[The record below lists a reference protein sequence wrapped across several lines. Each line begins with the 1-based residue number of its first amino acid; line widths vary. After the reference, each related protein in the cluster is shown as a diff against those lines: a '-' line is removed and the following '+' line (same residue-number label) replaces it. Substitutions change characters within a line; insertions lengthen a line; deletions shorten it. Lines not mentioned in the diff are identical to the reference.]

1 MGNEF
6 VKNIKYYINCF
17 IDLIY
22 SGTEKCIICEEI
34 SESNRVLCLDCIRK
48 IKICNKQIVIN
59 EHGYKFYCY
68 SSLYYGGIT
77 KELILSL
84 KYKGQFLAGKE
95 LLKYLINTIDF
106 YNIKFDVVTYVPSSK
121 EKLKERGYNQS
132 KYLAK
137 LVAEK
142 TGKKLLQTLQKS
154 KQTKDQIGLDKYE
167 RWENLKESFIYI
179 GSDKIQKQKVLL
191 VDDVLTT
198 GATAFY
204 CAKELK
210 ESGAEDVI
218 ILTVAKS
225 KL

>member
-17 IDLIY
+17 LDIIY
-22 SGTEKCIICEEI
+22 SGKEKCIICEGI
-34 SESNRVLCLDCIRK
+34 SETNRVLCLDCIRNMK
-48 IKICNKQIVIN
+48 LCNKKTIIN
-59 EHGYKFYCY
+59 EQGYEFCCY
-68 SSLYYGGIT
+68 SSLYYSGIT
-77 KELILSL
+77 KELILNL

-95 LLKYLINTIDF
+95 LLRYLINTIEL
-106 YNIKFDVVTYVPSSK
+106 YNIKFDIVTYVPSSK
-121 EKLKERGYNQS
+121 NKLKERGYNQS

-142 TGKKLLQTLQKS
+142 TEKKLLNTLQKS
-154 KQTKDQIGLDKYE
+154 KRTQDQIGLGKYE
-167 RWENLKESFIYI
+167 RWENLKESFIYV
-179 GSDKIQKQKVLL
+179 GNRKLEKQKVLL

-210 ESGAEDVI
+210 KNGADDVI

-225 KL
+225 NF